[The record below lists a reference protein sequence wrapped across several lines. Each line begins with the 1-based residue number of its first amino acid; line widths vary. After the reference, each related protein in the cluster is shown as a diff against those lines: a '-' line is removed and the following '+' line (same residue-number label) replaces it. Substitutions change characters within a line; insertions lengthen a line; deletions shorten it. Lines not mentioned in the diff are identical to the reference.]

1 MKKDKIIKFLFVI
14 IMLAV
19 IVIAAVYISKLSK
32 TSLDNHEFY
41 QYFAGRK
48 IEYSGEIEI
57 NRENQGISNLKMNDV
72 TIQLDSTPIY
82 YKDIDNRMILPE
94 EMAVVSPLEQG
105 KMQRITY
112 FSELQIKDNIAYL
125 EYQGKKQSL
134 EQEFLFDGN
143 NLYIFLQEAEITI
156 GEQTYKMSP
165 LSYAIVTYRESV
177 EIYQKSD
184 DTYHVF
190 EDINTGN
197 VMAKTEDYSIN
208 MSNDSLII
216 GEKEQLLL
224 SSIQN
229 LPNIE
234 WNNF

>member
-82 YKDIDNRMILPE
+82 YKDIENRMILPE
-94 EMAVVSPLEQG
+94 DMAVVSPSEQG

-134 EQEFLFDGN
+134 EQDFLFDGN
-143 NLYIFLQEAEITI
+143 NLYIFLQDSEITI
-156 GEQTYKMSP
+156 GEQTYNMSP

-177 EIYQKSD
+177 EIYQKSE

-190 EDINTGN
+190 EDVNIGN

-234 WNNF
+234 WDNF